1 LGVVFLTRLTT
12 YFSSVSSIGATIAV
26 ALLDV
31 SVGQNIFFAIKSST
45 VITFANANN
54 IKFAK
59 PNYKDLSNSELGNLI
74 TKATIYLECFM
85 TVAKIKKIISESE
98 NRKAFFA
105 EFRND

>member
-1 LGVVFLTRLTT
+1 MVFLTRLTT

-74 TKATIYLECFM
+74 TKATIYIECHM
-85 TVAKIKKIISESE
+85 TVAKIKQMIAEE
-98 NRKAFFA
+98 NNRKAFFK
-105 EFRND
+105 EYQ